1 MDSQRDGA
9 TPPDF
14 LTVEE
19 AARVVRI
26 GRTSAYELA
35 RRYLDTDGAEG
46 LPVVRFGRQLRVPR
60 CRLEETLGGPISWP
74 VARPDPVDTETA
86 APPVVLTARRRQSSI
101 ERDESSSRL
110 FSV

>member
-1 MDSQRDGA
+1 MRARIGDVSDGLSTRWRHVA
-9 TPPDF
+9 PDF

-74 VARPDPVDTETA
+74 VARPDPVGTATA
-86 APPVVLTARRRQSSI
+86 AAPVVLTARTASKLDRA
-101 ERDESSSRL
+101 
-110 FSV
+110 